1 MAFVEGFAIGFGMI
15 IFIGPVFFTLINTTL
30 NRGFWPGMLVVLGI
44 FLSDVIAVG
53 LCALGAI
60 PLFENPTNQFYLAI
74 VGSLILF
81 SLGLRYLF
89 FPNTNVNADVGLKAA
104 DYLTYFS
111 KGFLVNFV
119 NPFVFVVW
127 TSVIGMARIKYG
139 TGTELWVYL
148 SAAIFALLVTDS
160 SKVVFADKLKKLVQ
174 PRLLKKFYKL
184 VGVVLLGFGLRLVW
198 YAWTHP
204 AF

>member
-1 MAFVEGFAIGFGMI
+1 
-15 IFIGPVFFTLINTTL
+15 
-30 NRGFWPGMLVVLGI
+30 MLVVIGI
-44 FLSDVIAVG
+44 FISDIVAVG

-60 PLFENPTNQFYLAI
+60 PLFENPTNQFYLAV

-81 SLGLRYLF
+81 SLGLRYLL
-89 FPNTNVNADVGLKAA
+89 FPNTNVNSGVDLKAK
-104 DYLTYFS
+104 DYITYFS

-148 SAAIFALLVTDS
+148 SSAVSSLLVTDS
-160 SKVVFADKLKKLVQ
+160 TKVVFADKLKKLVQ
-174 PRLLKKFYKL
+174 PRLLRKFYRV
-184 VGVVLLGFGLRLVW
+184 VGVVLIGFGFRLVW
-198 YAWTHP
+198 YAWNHQ

>member
-1 MAFVEGFAIGFGMI
+1 MAFLEGFAIGFSMI

-30 NRGFWPGMLVVLGI
+30 NHGFWPGMLVVGGI
-44 FLSDVIAVG
+44 FISDIVAVG
-53 LCALGAI
+53 LCAVGAI
-60 PLFENPTNQFYLAI
+60 PLFEDPTNQFYLAV

-89 FPNTNVNADVGLKAA
+89 FSNTTVNAEVDFKAK
-104 DYLTYFS
+104 DYIAYFS

-148 SAAIFALLVTDS
+148 TSAVFALLVTDTT
-160 SKVVFADKLKKLVQ
+160 KVVFADKLKKLVQ
-174 PRLLKKFYKL
+174 PRLLRKFYRVVGL
-184 VGVVLLGFGLRLVW
+184 VLIGFGFRLIW
-198 YAWTHP
+198 YAANHQ
-204 AF
+204 AY